1 MSCIA
6 LNFCYLLLFSHCL
19 YRCSSHQQQSVM
31 FSQQNPQVLMPGM
44 QYMPYMVRQIAM
56 MGAQP
61 PPTPQQSAALRQT
74 MMIPPSISSP
84 MPPYQR
90 FAAFGMH
97 PSFYQAMPAPQQVPQ
112 RSDGS
117 VGHLLSAFYGR
128 ECSAWATVSVRICL
142 W

>member
-61 PPTPQQSAALRQT
+61 PPTPQQSVALRQT
-74 MMIPPSISSP
+74 MMIPPFSSP
-84 MPPYQR
+84 MPPYQQ
-90 FAAFGMH
+90 H
-97 PSFYQAMPAPQQVPQ
+97 PQQQQQQQPSFVQHEQQQYSMLPPD
-112 RSDGS
+112 SNY
-117 VGHLLSAFYGR
+117 HFTASA
-128 ECSAWATVSVRICL
+128 
-142 W
+142 